1 MPLTCR
7 PFGEVETVCVV
18 DLGTAWSLTGHN
30 LSPVPTTEA
39 LVLPLLG
46 HLHLVLPFSQDLL
59 LQLAALVICWR
70 VVLGKDEASGC

>member
-18 DLGTAWSLTGHN
+18 DLGTPWSLTGHN
-30 LSPVPTTEA
+30 LSPVPTTET